1 MNFRNA
7 KKFLCQLT
15 FNFIALLFWQKHK
28 VDNLNLNFERQC

>member
-7 KKFLCQLT
+7 KEFLCQLT

-28 VDNLNLNFERQC
+28 VSINCC